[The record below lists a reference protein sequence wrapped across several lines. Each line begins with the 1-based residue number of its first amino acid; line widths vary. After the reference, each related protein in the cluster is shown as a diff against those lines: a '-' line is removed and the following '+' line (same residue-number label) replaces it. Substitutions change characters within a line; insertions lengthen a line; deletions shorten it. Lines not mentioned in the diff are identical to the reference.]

1 MYPICRIFHTQNL
14 RKQYIS
20 VKRAFCIRID
30 IFFIS
35 ANLTIIEGY
44 YIAFLIGNITV
55 FYQKFARNVR
65 CLFHFPGICTVRICH
80 RLTALSL
87 FLILCDSFLLFYFLC
102 LRNCFCL

>member
-1 MYPICRIFHTQNL
+1 MHIEVCQIILRAGISVSQMYPICGIFHAQNL

-35 ANLTIIEGY
+35 ADLTIIEGY

-65 CLFHFPGICTVRICH
+65 CFFHFLGICTVRICH
-80 RLTALSL
+80 RLTD
-87 FLILCDSFLLFYFLC
+87 FRF
-102 LRNCFCL
+102 